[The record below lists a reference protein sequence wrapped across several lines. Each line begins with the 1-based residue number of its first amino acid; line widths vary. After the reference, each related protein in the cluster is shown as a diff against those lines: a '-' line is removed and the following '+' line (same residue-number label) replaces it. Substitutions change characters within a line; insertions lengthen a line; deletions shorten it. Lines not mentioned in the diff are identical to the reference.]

1 MSTSP
6 PRRLAVGTIALAT
19 VLVLAA
25 SLAGGRPARAG
36 PASLAPIDSE
46 NLFGFITG
54 TDVGEAGEKELEG
67 ETTGRLGRRTGTYTA
82 LAQSLGLEY
91 SPNDRTRLEPTVILG
106 GHDISGVAGL
116 DDVRQLG
123 FQGLSFEMR
132 YKLLDRHA
140 DGIGLALRA
149 EPEWSRIDET
159 TGQPA
164 DQYGSDL
171 ALLVDKELVPD
182 RIIAAFNLLYAPQAT
197 RAGATGAWSHD
208 ATLGVGG
215 GLMTQT
221 WRNVFIGGELRYLR
235 AYDSL
240 GVADFAGDA
249 VFLGPTLFFKPSEA
263 LRITA
268 AWSMQV
274 AGKAAHE
281 AGALDLTNFERHQVR
296 LRIAYEF

>member
-1 MSTSP
+1 MRTVPARRSP
-6 PRRLAVGTIALAT
+6 TWMIG
-19 VLVLAA
+19 LVLAA
-25 SLAGGRPARAG
+25 CIGGGRAAQAG
-36 PASLAPIDSE
+36 AANLAPIDSE

-54 TDVGEAGEKELEG
+54 TDVGEAGEKELES
-67 ETTGRLGRRTGTYTA
+67 ETTARLGRRTGTYAA

-91 SPNDRTRLEPTVILG
+91 SPNDRTRLEPTVFLG
-106 GHDISGVAGL
+106 AHDISGVADL

-140 DGIGLALRA
+140 DGIGLTLRA

-171 ALLVDKELVPD
+171 ALLVDKELLSD
-182 RIIAAFNLLYAPQAT
+182 RIIAAFNLLYEPQAT
-197 RAGATGAWSHD
+197 RDRAIGAWSHD
-208 ATLGVGG
+208 ATLGVGA
-215 GLMTQT
+215 GLMAQT
-221 WRNVFIGGELRYLR
+221 SRNVFVGGELRYLR

-249 VFLGPTLFFKPSEA
+249 VFLGPTLFFKPTEA
-263 LRITA
+263 WRITA

-274 AGKAAHE
+274 AGKAAH
-281 AGALDLTNFERHQVR
+281 APGALDLSDFERHQVK